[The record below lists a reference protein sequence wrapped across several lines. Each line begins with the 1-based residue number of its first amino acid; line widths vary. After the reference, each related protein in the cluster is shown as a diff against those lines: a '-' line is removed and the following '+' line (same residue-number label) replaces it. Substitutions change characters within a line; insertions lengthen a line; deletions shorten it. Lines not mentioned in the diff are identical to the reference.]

1 MYHSNTM
8 VWKKSEEYSPV
19 KASYTSMTVASCK
32 PNLPFSQGI
41 YYFQTSTVVT
51 MIQGV
56 QFIAIFSRS
65 LL

>member
-19 KASYTSMTVASCK
+19 KASYTSMIVASCK

-51 MIQGV
+51 MIH
-56 QFIAIFSRS
+56 FT
-65 LL
+65 